1 MRITTNTRNLALE
14 GPTHRC
20 VSLSQ
25 SLNRPPPVPS
35 APALLI
41 DPNEPTFGV
50 VQVGGTYQ
58 LKLRLLNT
66 SKDVVRLRLV
76 PPPNAHKSVCTMGV
90 KVGTT
95 KTSPGIPVAITIT
108 ADCVG
113 VGPFDHEFTLVAE
126 SESYNV
132 TVKGHV
138 LDGENFDAL
147 SMLRRLEGKSVL
159 EKGVTRVGGGA
170 GAGGEEDA
178 GGEGPEGGGDGG
190 RGAPSLEEMFD
201 SNLLE
206 EAKYVHAKREETC
219 EAGQKSHRRRAL
231 GGRPTDPPPAA
242 GVVAHALGFT
252 FAPS

>member
-1 MRITTNTRNLALE
+1 
-14 GPTHRC
+14 
-20 VSLSQ
+20 
-25 SLNRPPPVPS
+25 
-35 APALLI
+35 
-41 DPNEPTFGV
+41 